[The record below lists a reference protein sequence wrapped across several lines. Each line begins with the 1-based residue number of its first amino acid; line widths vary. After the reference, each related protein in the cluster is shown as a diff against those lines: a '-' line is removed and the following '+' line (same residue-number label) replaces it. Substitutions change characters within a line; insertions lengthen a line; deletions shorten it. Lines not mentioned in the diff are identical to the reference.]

1 MLLQNMSSFIMLIK
15 ELEQLKLIKELDQMF
30 ILIHLINIQVL
41 SVEIEIKS
49 HKLCFYWL
57 LISVG

>member
-1 MLLQNMSSFIMLIK
+1 MLLQYMYSFMTLIK

-41 SVEIEIKS
+41 SVEIEMKS
-49 HKLCFYWL
+49 HKLCFYW
-57 LISVG
+57 

>member
-49 HKLCFYWL
+49 HIKLCFYW
-57 LISVG
+57 

>member
-41 SVEIEIKS
+41 SVEIELN
-49 HKLCFYWL
+49 H
-57 LISVG
+57 ISFVFIGN